1 MRSLVLA
8 IVVGL
13 AFAAVPARTADETI
27 VVGSKNFTEAYILGE
42 AVAQLLESDGFGVDR
57 RLGLGGTKIC
67 YDALVAGD
75 IDVYV
80 EYTGTI
86 AEAIKN
92 VDGQPTRER
101 LAEVLAPDGVEM
113 LETFGFNNTYALAV
127 SERVATAR
135 RTLAT
140 SRRAVDLRMAVSHEF
155 LERGDG
161 WPSLQRAYGIEEVP
175 AGIEHALAYQAIADG
190 AIDLTDAYSTDG
202 ELNRYALTV
211 LHDDLEFFPVYL
223 AVPLV
228 RVDLDDRAKDTLR
241 RLANTVNDSE
251 MRELNARA
259 VLGGETTV
267 AVATTY
273 LAAKGIVA
281 GDAASA
287 APPFRDTLAGR
298 LAANTTRHL
307 ELVVLA
313 LLPATVLAVLLA
325 LGIFKLPLLS
335 RGAVYVAGLLQ
346 TVPSIALLALLI
358 PLAGIGVLPA
368 VVALFLYAL
377 LPILRNTVTALTSIE
392 PTLRRVAVAMGLSPA
407 EELRHVFVPLAMPSI
422 IAGVRTAAVI
432 SIGTA
437 TLAAFIGAGG
447 LGDPIV
453 KGLALN
459 DTRLILEGAVPAALL
474 AVVTELVFEQVE
486 RWLVRRTQAVDET
499 PRIRRPA
506 NPRHHAPGDS
516 RSPAILA
523 CIRRMPFNQRS
534 RSLVLRAIQV
544 SAMGSVRIRNR
555 SA

>member
-1 MRSLVLA
+1 MSARGFVVALGLAFGAATASTADEA
-8 IVVGL
+8 IVV
-13 AFAAVPARTADETI
+13 A
-27 VVGSKNFTEAYILGE
+27 SKNFTEAYILGE
-42 AVAQLLESDGFGVDR
+42 AVAQLLESEGFEVDR
-57 RLGLGGTKIC
+57 KLGLGGTKIC

-92 VDGQPTRER
+92 IDGEPTRER
-101 LAEVLAPDGVEM
+101 LADVLAPDGVEM
-113 LETFGFNNTYALAV
+113 LDTFGFNNTYALAV
-127 SERVATAR
+127 SEQVATAR
-135 RTLAT
+135 GLTRISDLG
-140 SRRAVDLRMAVSHEF
+140 SRPDLRMAVSHEF

-211 LHDDLEFFPVYL
+211 LDDDLGFFPVYL

-228 RVDLDDRAKDTLR
+228 RFDLGARAKDALR
-241 RLANTVNDSE
+241 RVADTLDDTE
-251 MRELNARA
+251 MREMNARA
-259 VLGGETTV
+259 VLGGENTV
-267 AVATTY
+267 AVATAY
-273 LAAKGIVA
+273 LAEKGIVA
-281 GDAASA
+281 DDGAADG
-287 APPFRDTLAGR
+287 PPFRDTLAGR

-307 ELVVLA
+307 ELVLLA
-313 LLPATVLAVLLA
+313 LLPATFLAVLLA
-325 LGIFKLPLLS
+325 LAIFKLPVLS
-335 RGAVYVAGLLQ
+335 RAAVYVAGLLQ

-377 LPILRNTVTALTSIE
+377 LPILRNTVTGLTSIE

-422 IAGVRTAAVI
+422 IAGIRTAAVI

-459 DTRLILEGAVPAALL
+459 DTRLILEGAIPAALL

-486 RWLVRRTQAVDET
+486 RWLV
-499 PRIRRPA
+499 
-506 NPRHHAPGDS
+506 PGH
-516 RSPAILA
+516 
-523 CIRRMPFNQRS
+523 
-534 RSLVLRAIQV
+534 LRATN
-544 SAMGSVRIRNR
+544 AGR
-555 SA
+555 